1 MIRKEY
7 LMTPG
12 PTPIPSRV
20 SLVQAEPV
28 IHHRTPAY
36 MELFVRMVEGLKKVL
51 LTENDV
57 LTFAAS
63 GTGAMEAAVANCF
76 SPGDRVL
83 VAEGGKFGQRF
94 GEIAEEYRLVV
105 EHYEYPWD
113 EAADPEIIARML
125 REKPD
130 IKGVFITRSETS
142 TGIVNDVR
150 AIGEVVRDTPA
161 ILVVDSISGAGAL
174 ELRTDAWNI
183 DVLVTGSQ
191 KALMTPP
198 GLAAAAVS
206 EKAWEHVERAASP
219 AFYFSF
225 KKARKKYRSET
236 PETPFTPAVS
246 LVRAMSEAVDI
257 LLEEG
262 LEAAWE
268 RHRVLAL
275 CTRAAMQGMGLELFP
290 KVLDR
295 AYAVTAVKA
304 PEGIS
309 GGDIIRYM
317 NRVHGVIIAGGQEHL
332 KGKIFRIGHV
342 GYYNFFDM
350 AVAIAALEL
359 TLKALGYPLE
369 LGTGVGA
376 AERVYLELTSQ
387 ADARQG

>member
-12 PTPIPSRV
+12 PTPIPHQV
-20 SLVQAEPV
+20 SLAQAEPI

-36 MELFVRMVEGLKKVL
+36 TELFVRMVEGLKKAL
-51 LTENDV
+51 LTENDL

-63 GTGAMEAAVANCF
+63 GTGAMEGAVSNCF

-83 VAEGGKFGQRF
+83 VAAGGKFGQRF
-94 GEIAEEYRLVV
+94 AEIARVYKLQV
-105 EHYEYPWD
+105 ELYEYPWD
-113 EAADPEIIARML
+113 EAADPEVIARYL

-130 IKGVFITRSETS
+130 IKGVFVTHSETS
-142 TGIVNDVR
+142 TGVVNDVA
-150 AIGEVVRDTPA
+150 AIGELVRETPA

-174 ELRTDAWNI
+174 ELRTDDWGI

-206 EKAWEHVERAASP
+206 PKAWELIEAADSP
-219 AFYFSF
+219 AYYFCF
-225 KKARKKYRSET
+225 KKARKKYNSDN
-236 PETPFTPAVS
+236 PETPYTPAIS
-246 LVRAMSEAVDI
+246 LVKAMSEAVE
-257 LLEEG
+257 LLLTEG

-268 RHRVLAL
+268 RHRVLAE
-275 CTRAAMQGMGLELFP
+275 CCRAAVRAMGLELFP
-290 KVLDR
+290 RVLDR

-304 PEGIS
+304 PEGIG
-309 GGDIIRYM
+309 GGDIVRHM
-317 NRVHGVIIAGGQEHL
+317 NRVHGVIIAGGQDRL

-350 AVAIAALEL
+350 VIALSALEL
-359 TLKALGYPLE
+359 TLAELGHPLE
-369 LGTGVGA
+369 LGAGLAA
-376 AERVYLELTSQ
+376 AEKAYAEALRS
-387 ADARQG
+387 

>member
-12 PTPIPSRV
+12 PTPIPHQV
-20 SLVQAEPV
+20 SLAQAEPI

-36 MELFVRMVEGLKKVL
+36 TELFVRMVEGLKRVL
-51 LTENDV
+51 LTENDL

-63 GTGAMEAAVANCF
+63 GTGAMEGAVSNCF

-83 VAEGGKFGQRF
+83 VAAGGKFGQRF
-94 GEIAEEYRLVV
+94 AEIARVYKLQV
-105 EHYEYPWD
+105 ELYEYPWD
-113 EAADPEIIARML
+113 EAADPEVIARYL

-130 IKGVFITRSETS
+130 IKGVFVTHSETS
-142 TGIVNDVR
+142 TGVVNDVA
-150 AIGEVVRDTPA
+150 AIGELVREKPA

-174 ELRTDAWNI
+174 ELRTDDWGI

-206 EKAWEHVERAASP
+206 PKAWELIEAADSP
-219 AFYFSF
+219 AYYFCF
-225 KKARKKYRSET
+225 KKARKKYNSDN
-236 PETPFTPAVS
+236 PETPYTPAIS
-246 LVRAMSEAVDI
+246 LVKAMSEAVE
-257 LLEEG
+257 LLLTEG

-268 RHRVLAL
+268 RHRVLAE
-275 CTRAAMQGMGLELFP
+275 CCRAAVRAMGLELFP
-290 KVLDR
+290 RVLDR

-304 PEGIS
+304 PEGIG
-309 GGDIIRYM
+309 GGDIVRHM
-317 NRVHGVIIAGGQEHL
+317 NRVHGVIIAGGQDRL

-350 AVAIAALEL
+350 VIALSALEL
-359 TLKALGYPLE
+359 TLAELGHPLE
-369 LGTGVGA
+369 LGAGLAA
-376 AERVYLELTSQ
+376 AEKAYAEALRS
-387 ADARQG
+387 